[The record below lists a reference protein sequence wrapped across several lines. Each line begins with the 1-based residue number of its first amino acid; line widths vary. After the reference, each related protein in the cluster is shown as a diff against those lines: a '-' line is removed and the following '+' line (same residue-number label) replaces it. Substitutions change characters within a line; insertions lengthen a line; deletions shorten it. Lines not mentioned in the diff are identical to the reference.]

1 MGAIS
6 FLSRATTG
14 ADIYARYI
22 RRSCP
27 IGGFANFKPHPAL
40 HFFVHPPV
48 YIYIRNITHRC
59 ESIHYTYIRS
69 IVLKNRCQ
77 SVISK
82 YHECMYVHGVP
93 SPLPPP
99 CACTCTCVT
108 MQPTLARCSQPC
120 TRSFLQPFLPS
131 FSRQLLLP
139 LLLPP
144 VPSSFFLR
152 SLLFLFFFVSA
163 SSRISYMNIGIG
175 PSLNSSLEFKL
186 REKYSAVFFFFFL
199 SFSFF

>member
-1 MGAIS
+1 MHVRTRCA
-6 FLSRATTG
+6 
-14 ADIYARYI
+14 
-22 RRSCP
+22 
-27 IGGFANFKPHPAL
+27 FA
-40 HFFVHPPV
+40 
-48 YIYIRNITHRC
+48 
-59 ESIHYTYIRS
+59 S
-69 IVLKNRCQ
+69 
-77 SVISK
+77 
-82 YHECMYVHGVP
+82 P
-93 SPLPPP
+93 SPLCVYVHVCV
-99 CACTCTCVT
+99 CAFVT

-186 REKYSAVFFFFFL
+186 REKYSAVFLFFFFL
-199 SFSFF
+199 SPSFNLQLRNDFLINTV

>member
-93 SPLPPP
+93 SPLPLP
-99 CACTCTCVT
+99 CACTCTCVCVRLSRCNL
-108 MQPTLARCSQPC
+108 PLHDVANLAHARFSNP
-120 TRSFLQPFLPS
+120 SFLPS
-131 FSRQLLLP
+131 PANFYCLFYCPPSLP
-139 LLLPP
+139 LFFTLPP
-144 VPSSFFLR
+144 LSIFLCIR
-152 SLLFLFFFVSA
+152 FVSYFLYEYRHRA
-163 SSRISYMNIGIG
+163 
-175 PSLNSSLEFKL
+175 EFKQL
-186 REKYSAVFFFFFL
+186 IRV
-199 SFSFF
+199 